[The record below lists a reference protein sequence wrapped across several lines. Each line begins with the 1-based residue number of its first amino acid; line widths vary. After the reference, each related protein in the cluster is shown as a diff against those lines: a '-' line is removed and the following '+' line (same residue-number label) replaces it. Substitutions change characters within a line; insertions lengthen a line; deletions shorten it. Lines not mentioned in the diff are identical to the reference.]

1 MSFEESPQKS
11 KQFLVS
17 FIYSLISLQA
27 AWSTIMAEEV
37 VANIR
42 TVRAFGMEYHEC
54 EKFEKEV
61 QKTAKLFK
69 KLGFGI
75 ALFQVY
81 IISCAR
87 DRFKVVLHLANCKE
101 KMSKFYQCLF
111 MIVWSVYLIFTLF
124 FFFLFYFK
132 SHFSTLSQ
140 LSQRLVASVAK

>member
-1 MSFEESPQKS
+1 MSFEETPQKL
-11 KQFLVS
+11 KQFFVS

-87 DRFKVVLHLANCKE
+87 SFQGCASL
-101 KMSKFYQCLF
+101 SKLQRKNEQIL
-111 MIVWSVYLIFTLF
+111 
-124 FFFLFYFK
+124 
-132 SHFSTLSQ
+132 LSQ
-140 LSQRLVASVAK
+140 DTSSHR